1 MYVFFSIGECLAKG
15 EHSNLSEA
23 YSILFPL
30 FPLERNALSSCN
42 AVGVLKRDLTIGLPT
57 YLGDGLVYEGAE
69 LPQFVFP
76 VPHRTK
82 VDGEVIV
89 LCIGYYIF
97 APRLYSDAHEKATPI
112 GVGRNEITEIIDFS
126 RSLLLIYSSIYH
138 Q

>member
-1 MYVFFSIGECLAKG
+1 MYVFFSIGECLVKG

-30 FPLERNALSSCN
+30 STSLERNALSSRN

-57 YLGDGLVYEGAE
+57 DFGDGLVYEGAE

-82 VDGEVIV
+82 VNGKMIV
-89 LCIGYYIF
+89 LCVGYYMF
-97 APRLYSDAHEKATPI
+97 TPWLYSDAREKATP
-112 GVGRNEITEIIDFS
+112 VGI
-126 RSLLLIYSSIYH
+126 
-138 Q
+138 